1 MSTPPMELSS
11 LATLRHDLKDAL
23 EGQGLRVEAFLPE
36 RIQPPIVT
44 ISAGN
49 PYVEQGLTN
58 CLFKVTLVVTLIAA
72 KATNEKA
79 TDALDEMIESAI
91 LGTGDWFIDS
101 VGEPFRLDYNNAQYL
116 SVQVTLNQEIE
127 IGG

>member
-1 MSTPPMELSS
+1 MTT
-11 LATLRHDLKDAL
+11 LATLRQDLTESL
-23 EGQGLRVEAFLPE
+23 EEQGLKVEAFVPE
-36 RIQPPIVT
+36 RIQPPIAVV
-44 ISAGN
+44 SAGS
-49 PYVEQGLTN
+49 PYLEQGLTN

-101 VGEPFRLDYNNAQYL
+101 VGEPFRMDYNNAQYL